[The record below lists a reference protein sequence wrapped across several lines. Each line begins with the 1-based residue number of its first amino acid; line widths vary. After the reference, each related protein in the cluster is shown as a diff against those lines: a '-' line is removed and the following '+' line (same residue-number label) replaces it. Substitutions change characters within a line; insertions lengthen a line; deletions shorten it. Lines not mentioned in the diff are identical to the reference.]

1 MKKECPP
8 KCKENFLAVPEAI
21 LAIPFAQRCFLTII
35 KPSLGLL
42 TIVHFSSSIVV
53 RSSHTFLMKG
63 TSVDFFSCLKECTML
78 MLEKWYGSDWG
89 VRRHVSTYWGVWK
102 IIWNEFQTIMVLSQ
116 VRLWVFCTSF
126 IDSAFKQFATKFVR
140 ILQKLWFY
148 QVFNCVLVLQERV

>member
-78 MLEKWYGSDWG
+78 MLEKWLRSAP
-89 VRRHVSTYWGVWK
+89 TCFYWGVWK
-102 IIWNEFQTIMVLSQ
+102 IIWDEFQTIMVLSRL
-116 VRLWVFCTSF
+116 RLWVFCTSF

-148 QVFNCVLVLQERV
+148 RVFNCVLVLQERV

>member
-78 MLEKWYGSDWG
+78 MLEKWYDSVIEECADMFLL
-89 VRRHVSTYWGVWK
+89 TE
-102 IIWNEFQTIMVLSQ
+102 EFEKSFGTNFKPLWYFLDYDFWYYVHRSLIQLLSN
-116 VRLWVFCTSF
+116 
-126 IDSAFKQFATKFVR
+126 
-140 ILQKLWFY
+140 LQQNL
-148 QVFNCVLVLQERV
+148 

>member
-78 MLEKWYGSDWG
+78 MLEKWYDSVIEECADMFLLRSLKNHLGRISNHYG
-89 VRRHVSTYWGVWK
+89 TFSTTTFG
-102 IIWNEFQTIMVLSQ
+102 IMYIVH
-116 VRLWVFCTSF
+116 
-126 IDSAFKQFATKFVR
+126 
-140 ILQKLWFY
+140 
-148 QVFNCVLVLQERV
+148 